1 MSETLVLALPYISA
15 AASAVQMVSSIAGGK
30 QGSNSAALQAQQLED
45 ERRNA
50 ATQAKIDEAERRKEL
65 ASVLA
70 TNQAVRAGRG
80 IELYSDTFN
89 NLQDVAVRD
98 AETDIGM
105 IQLNS
110 LNRQRRLGLGIEQA
124 NAQGASAELAGLG
137 GAAGAT
143 GGLLKA
149 GAEIFKKKGP

>member
-1 MSETLVLALPYISA
+1 MGALAVALPYLSA
-15 AASAVQMVSSIAGGK
+15 AAAAVQIGTSLMGGK
-30 QGSNSAALQAQQLED
+30 QGSDAAKLQAQQLED

-65 ASVLA
+65 ESVLA

-80 IELYSDTFN
+80 IELYSDTFRN
-89 NLQDVAVRD
+89 MQGVTVRD
-98 AETDIGM
+98 AEDDISM

-124 NAQGASAELAGLG
+124 NLQASGAMLSGIG
-137 GAAGAT
+137 GAAG
-143 GGLLKA
+143 GLGKLAEAA
-149 GAEIFKKKGP
+149 GKIK